1 LPKLHLVKY
10 SAISVMTD
18 EQLVQ
23 KCNLQDPAAQRE
35 LYEKF
40 SRKMFG
46 VCLRYGNSKESAEDL
61 LQEGFVKVFT
71 KLSSFKNEGSLEG
84 WIRRVI
90 VNTALDHLR
99 QQKISWSNSEIQED
113 ALVTEQ
119 DFGSVDQKELL
130 KLIQKLP
137 DGYRTVFNLYAIEG
151 FNHQEIAKELGIN
164 ENTSKSQYSRARAQ
178 LMLAVNRLYGKE
190 VIDHQK

>member
-1 LPKLHLVKY
+1 
-10 SAISVMTD
+10 MTD

-35 LYEKF
+35 LYERF

-84 WIRRVI
+84 WIRKVM

-99 QQKISWSNSEIQED
+99 QQKIAWSSIEIQED
-113 ALVTEQ
+113 VLVTEQ
-119 DFGSVDQKELL
+119 DFGRVDQQELL

-137 DGYRTVFNLYAIEG
+137 SGYRTVFNLYAIEG
-151 FNHQEIAKELGIN
+151 YNHQEIAKELGIN

-178 LMLAVNRLYGKE
+178 LIQAVNRLYGK
-190 VIDHQK
+190 VANDQQK

>member
-1 LPKLHLVKY
+1 
-10 SAISVMTD
+10 MTD

-35 LYEKF
+35 LYERF

-71 KLSSFKNEGSLEG
+71 KLSSYKNEGSLEG

-99 QQKISWSNSEIQED
+99 QQKISWSNIEIQED

-130 KLIQKLP
+130 KLIQNLP

-164 ENTSKSQYSRARAQ
+164 ESTSKSQYSRARAQ
-178 LMLAVNRLYGKE
+178 LIISVNRLYGKE
-190 VIDHQK
+190 IIDQK

>member
-1 LPKLHLVKY
+1 
-10 SAISVMTD
+10 MTD

-137 DGYRTVFNLYAIEG
+137 DGYRTVFNLFVLEDYT
-151 FNHQEIAKELGIN
+151 HKEIAELLGIN
-164 ENTSKSQYSRARAQ
+164 EGTSKSN
-178 LMLAVNRLYGKE
+178 LAKAKMNLQRILNEKFIH
-190 VIDHQK
+190 IDK

>member
-1 LPKLHLVKY
+1 
-10 SAISVMTD
+10 MTD

-61 LQEGFVKVFT
+61 LQEGFVKVFI

-99 QQKISWSNSEIQED
+99 QQKISWSNIEIQED

-119 DFGSVDQKELL
+119 DFGNVDQKELL

-178 LMLAVNRLYGKE
+178 LILAVNRLYGKE
-190 VIDHQK
+190 VIDRQK